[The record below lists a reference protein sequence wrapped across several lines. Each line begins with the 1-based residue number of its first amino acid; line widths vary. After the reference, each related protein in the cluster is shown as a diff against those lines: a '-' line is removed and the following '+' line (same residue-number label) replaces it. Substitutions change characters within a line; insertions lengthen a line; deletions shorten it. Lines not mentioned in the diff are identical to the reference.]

1 MAGIAPVTDNTVS
14 GACVA
19 AFLFVERPCAS
30 ATHTRTCSLC
40 DSAYYFCVVERMQQS
55 DSSIPFASSLN
66 TRWYDRIRPPPRTVA
81 SVRRRPATGH
91 GLGRT
96 SIILVPT

>member
-30 ATHTRTCSLC
+30 ATHTHAL
-40 DSAYYFCVVERMQQS
+40 
-55 DSSIPFASSLN
+55 
-66 TRWYDRIRPPPRTVA
+66 
-81 SVRRRPATGH
+81 
-91 GLGRT
+91 
-96 SIILVPT
+96 PTIFVS

>member
-30 ATHTRTCSLC
+30 ATRTPTCT
-40 DSAYYFCVVERMQQS
+40 AYYFCVVERTCNR
-55 DSSIPFASSLN
+55 A
-66 TRWYDRIRPPPRTVA
+66 TVGYLLPQ
-81 SVRRRPATGH
+81 V
-91 GLGRT
+91 
-96 SIILVPT
+96 

>member
-30 ATHTRTCSLC
+30 ATRTPDL
-40 DSAYYFCVVERMQQS
+40 Q
-55 DSSIPFASSLN
+55 
-66 TRWYDRIRPPPRTVA
+66 
-81 SVRRRPATGH
+81 
-91 GLGRT
+91 
-96 SIILVPT
+96 PTIFVS

>member
-30 ATHTRTCSLC
+30 ATHTRTCSLLFLC
-40 DSAYYFCVVERMQQS
+40 RRADATERQ
-55 DSSIPFASSLN
+55 
-66 TRWYDRIRPPPRTVA
+66 
-81 SVRRRPATGH
+81 
-91 GLGRT
+91 
-96 SIILVPT
+96 